1 MFYSVQEGSRY
12 ILSLTNQRSWFE
24 VRRLQHHQ
32 QIKAH
37 GQHMLNKT
45 WLERG
50 KSSDVIWSKEQ
61 MESLLNLYDNVFIVR
76 ILHFGGNNL

>member
-1 MFYSVQEGSRY
+1 MSDQ
-12 ILSLTNQRSWFE
+12 SWFE

-37 GQHMLNKT
+37 GQHMLNKHDGKG
-45 WLERG
+45 G

-61 MESLLNLYDNVFIVR
+61 MEMSPQFV
-76 ILHFGGNNL
+76 